1 MKCSAFR
8 RCADCETATTRG
20 VKMKVLMHTCCAPC
34 SVMCIESL
42 RQEGIEPNL
51 YWFNPNIHP
60 LKEYKMRKNTLTEYA
75 SSVKIKLIIE
85 NEYGLRRFIEGIF
98 PNFDN
103 RCVFCYR
110 DRLEKTAATAKEKGF
125 DAFTSTLFISP
136 YQNHELM
143 KAIAEKAAEKYGVQ
157 FLYRDFRPLFKEG
170 QEKARELGLYMQK
183 YCGCVFSEED
193 RYKKHKKTE
202 AK

>member
-1 MKCSAFR
+1 
-8 RCADCETATTRG
+8 
-20 VKMKVLMHTCCAPC
+20 MKVFMHTCCAPC

-42 RQEGIEPNL
+42 RQEDIEPTL
-51 YWFNPNIHP
+51 FWFNPNIHP
-60 LKEYKMRKNTLTEYA
+60 LKEYKMRKNTLSQYA
-75 SSVKIKLIIE
+75 ADINARLIID

-98 PNFDN
+98 PNFNN
-103 RCVFCYR
+103 RCAFCYR
-110 DRLEKTAATAKEKGF
+110 DRLEKTAAVAKEKGF

-143 KAIAEKAAEKYGVQ
+143 KAIAEEVAEKYGVK

-170 QEKARELGLYMQK
+170 QEKAREMGLYMQK

-193 RYKKHKKTE
+193 RYKKHKKTDIE
-202 AK
+202 